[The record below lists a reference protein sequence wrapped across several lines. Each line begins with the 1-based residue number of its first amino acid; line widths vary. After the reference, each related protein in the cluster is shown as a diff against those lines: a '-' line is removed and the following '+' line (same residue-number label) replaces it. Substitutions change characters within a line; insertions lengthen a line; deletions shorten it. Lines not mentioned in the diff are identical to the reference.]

1 MAKARVIRV
10 LIAKPG
16 LDGHDRG
23 ARVLTLGLRELGMDV
38 IYTGLRQTPE
48 QIVERAFKEKVDV
61 IGLSSLS
68 GAHNTL
74 FPEVALLAKEKG
86 MDKVLI
92 IGGGLIPKEDI
103 PLLQEKG
110 IRAIFSP
117 GVTIKKIAEFIE
129 SNVSL

>member
-1 MAKARVIRV
+1 MAKARAIRV

-23 ARVLTLGLRELGMDV
+23 ARVLTLGLREQGMDV
-38 IYTGLRQTPE
+38 VYTGLRQTPE
-48 QIVERAFKEKVDV
+48 QIVERAFKEKADV

-110 IRAIFSP
+110 IKAIFGP
-117 GVTIKKIAEFIE
+117 GTPIKKIAEFIE

>member
-1 MAKARVIRV
+1 MAKERAIRV

-23 ARVLTLGLRELGMDV
+23 ARVLTLGLREQGMDV

-48 QIVERAFKEKVDV
+48 QIAVRAFQEKVDV

-74 FPEVALLAKEKG
+74 FPQVVQLVKEKG

-92 IGGGLIPKEDI
+92 IGGGHIPKEDI
-103 PLLQEKG
+103 PFLEEKG
-110 IRAIFSP
+110 VKAIFGP
-117 GVTIKKIAEFIE
+117 GTPIKKISEFIE